1 MTIRALPILPSVPFQ
16 SFQVELDGVLYG
28 FEFRWNHRAEAW
40 VMSMLDVTGAAIL
53 TGIRLC
59 FGGPVLPISRPL
71 TTPPGEL
78 LLVESTVGSGDPTLD
93 SLGAQVLLLY
103 MDAAEILSVVAA

>member
-1 MTIRALPILPSVPFQ
+1 MSIRQLPILPGVPFQ

-40 VMSMLDVTGAAIL
+40 AMSLLDVNGDALL

-59 FGGPVLPISRPL
+59 FGSPVLPVSRAL
-71 TTPPGEL
+71 GTPPGEL
-78 LLVESTVGSGDPTLD
+78 LLVESTAGAGDPRLD
-93 SLGAQVLLLY
+93 TLGAQVQLLY
-103 MDAAEILSVVAA
+103 ADASEMISVLVP

>member
-1 MTIRALPILPSVPFQ
+1 MGIRTLPIIPSVPFQ

-28 FEFRWNHRAEAW
+28 FEFRWNHRADAW
-40 VMSMLDVTGAAIL
+40 TMDLLDVTGAAIL

-59 FGGPVLPISRPL
+59 FGRPVLPVSRPL

-78 LLVESTVGSGDPTLD
+78 LLVESTVGAGDPTLD
-93 SLGAQVLLLY
+93 TLGAQVLLLY
-103 MDAAEILSVVAA
+103 MDAAEVIAVAAS

>member
-1 MTIRALPILPSVPFQ
+1 MAIRTLPISPSVPFQ

-40 VMSMLDVTGAAIL
+40 VMSLLDLTGAAIL

-59 FGGPVLPISRPL
+59 FGGPVLPVSRSL
-71 TTPPGEL
+71 ATPPGEL
-78 LLVESTVGSGDPTLD
+78 LLVESTTGVGDPTLD

-103 MDAAEILSVVAA
+103 LDAAEVLAVAAS